1 MDPIEEAP
9 FPPPAPAAASPPP
22 VPAAASVSGPKV
34 FVLSPLPG
42 NPYDVDRYFYSPAA
56 DVNEG
61 AFAALLSF
69 AAHYGYPM
77 AIYQCPDLAA
87 FQVSHP
93 SAIVR
98 PFSEVPPPFIR
109 RGYELL
115 NSSVASSAPPRGDSG
130 SLLSHAPPAPSPQ
143 VSHHGND
150 PPSVAVGTRTSS
162 AVMSSVGLGAP
173 PPPSG
178 LFCPA

>member
-22 VPAAASVSGPKV
+22 VPAAASVSGPMV

-87 FQVSHP
+87 FQASHP

-109 RGYELL
+109 QGYELL
-115 NSSVASSAPPRGDSG
+115 NSSIASSC
-130 SLLSHAPPAPSPQ
+130 LSQAFSACFCICLIC
-143 VSHHGND
+143 
-150 PPSVAVGTRTSS
+150 S
-162 AVMSSVGLGAP
+162 AVLSGFSLAIKSRSSI
-173 PPPSG
+173 
-178 LFCPA
+178 

>member
-9 FPPPAPAAASPPP
+9 FPPPA
-22 VPAAASVSGPKV
+22 PAAASVSGPKV

-56 DVNEG
+56 DVTEG
-61 AFAALLSF
+61 EFAALLSF
-69 AAHYGYPM
+69 AAHYGYPI

-87 FQVSHP
+87 FQASHP

-98 PFSEVPPPFIR
+98 PFSEVPPPYIR

-115 NSSVASSAPPRGDSG
+115 NSSLASSAPPRGDSA

-143 VSHHGND
+143 VSHRGND
-150 PPSVAVGTRTSS
+150 PPSVAIGSRTSS
-162 AVMSSVGLGAP
+162 AVVPSVGLVAP
-173 PPPSG
+173 PPPRV
-178 LFCPA
+178 C